1 MRSHAVTRFVFLV
14 LALSAASATAL
25 AAHTSD
31 DLFDSS
37 ALQEIRLFISAR
49 DLQQLVAHFDE
60 NTHYPVDLQWRDI
73 RVRNAS
79 VRSRGTASRNPTK
92 PGFEIDIDHYTTG
105 QQFLG
110 LRAIILDNLWQ
121 DPAMIREKVAMAFFN
136 RMGEAAPRESF
147 ARLYINNTYRGV
159 YAIVERIDAE
169 FLTRRGADGSG
180 YLFEYRNKGSF
191 YGGSL
196 GDELDP
202 YKQRFEPRTHKLDAD
217 TILYS
222 PIRDLFQEVS
232 GPDDAVWRE
241 RVESFIDLEQFVR
254 QVAIEMFLSEHDGL
268 LGYAGMNNF
277 YLYRATSRGQQRV
290 LVWDLDLSFRDYDSS
305 IFLRADE
312 NELFRRAMA
321 YPDLH
326 TLYLQKLE
334 DCARSALED
343 DWLSNE
349 IVSSAAL
356 IRDSA
361 LEDRVKPFSNDDFD
375 SAVSWMK
382 DFGRLRSAYVLEAVA
397 GARRQ

>member
-1 MRSHAVTRFVFLV
+1 VARHPRAECVGAV
-14 LALSAASATAL
+14 
-25 AAHTSD
+25 
-31 DLFDSS
+31 
-37 ALQEIRLFISAR
+37 AR
-49 DLQQLVAHFDE
+49 H
-60 NTHYPVDLQWRDI
+60 R
-73 RVRNAS
+73 
-79 VRSRGTASRNPTK
+79 RNPTK
-92 PGFEIDIDHYTTG
+92 PGFEIDFDHYTTG

-110 LRAIILDNLWQ
+110 LRAIILDNLSQ

-136 RMGEAAPRESF
+136 RMREAAPRDSF
-147 ARLYINNTYRGV
+147 ARLYIN
-159 YAIVERIDAE
+159 
-169 FLTRRGADGSG
+169 
-180 YLFEYRNKGSF
+180 
-191 YGGSL
+191 
-196 GDELDP
+196 
-202 YKQRFEPRTHKLDAD
+202 
-217 TILYS
+217 
-222 PIRDLFQEVS
+222 
-232 GPDDAVWRE
+232 
-241 RVESFIDLEQFVR
+241 
-254 QVAIEMFLSEHDGL
+254 GL

-277 YLYRATSRGQQRV
+277 SLYQATARGQQRV

-356 IRDSA
+356 IRGSA
-361 LEDRVKPFSNDDFD
+361 VEDRVKPFSNDGFD

-397 GARRQ
+397 DARRQ

>member
-1 MRSHAVTRFVFLV
+1 
-14 LALSAASATAL
+14 
-25 AAHTSD
+25 
-31 DLFDSS
+31 
-37 ALQEIRLFISAR
+37 
-49 DLQQLVAHFDE
+49 
-60 NTHYPVDLQWRDI
+60 
-73 RVRNAS
+73 
-79 VRSRGTASRNPTK
+79 
-92 PGFEIDIDHYTTG
+92 
-105 QQFLG
+105 
-110 LRAIILDNLWQ
+110 
-121 DPAMIREKVAMAFFN
+121 
-136 RMGEAAPRESF
+136 
-147 ARLYINNTYRGV
+147 
-159 YAIVERIDAE
+159 
-169 FLTRRGADGSG
+169 
-180 YLFEYRNKGSF
+180 
-191 YGGSL
+191 
-196 GDELDP
+196 
-202 YKQRFEPRTHKLDAD
+202 
-217 TILYS
+217 
-222 PIRDLFQEVS
+222 

-326 TLYLQKLE
+326 TVYLTKLE

-375 SAVSWMK
+375 
-382 DFGRLRSAYVLEAVA
+382 
-397 GARRQ
+397 